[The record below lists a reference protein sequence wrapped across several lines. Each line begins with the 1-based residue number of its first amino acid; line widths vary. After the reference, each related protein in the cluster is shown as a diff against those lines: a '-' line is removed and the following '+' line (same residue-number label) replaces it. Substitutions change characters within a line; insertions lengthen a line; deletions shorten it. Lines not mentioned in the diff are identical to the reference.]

1 MVAPKVTTGTVGA
14 TKAGGRLSA
23 SDWVQLL
30 SAFGPAALSA
40 IGGAGQASY
49 DRKRQEQQDLL
60 ERAQADYLRR
70 QGARAGLSS
79 FYADQLA
86 QQRSGAQ
93 ALANAMPLGAEQDLA
108 TRMAL
113 LRGLSAAGQ
122 AGPTVETSGNPAL
135 QARLAAQPTR
145 NVLAGWA
152 RPDVVQAISPEA
164 TARSIAE
171 RRKALAGLDPNFQF
185 GGMGDYGVPD
195 LGGEVSGYA
204 SSVQGRRAQAEGT
217 LLNYLQQQMNEAQAP
232 LVPQAQT
239 MQAGT
244 TGQTGEKKTPWWKRA
259 LKVAAAAAPIVAAP
273 FTSGATLA
281 LIGAGSGA
289 LAGGLD
295 GGMQGALTGGALG
308 AATAGLGG
316 GAAGS
321 AAKRQIGESVRSA
334 VQRSILN
341 PRALAQL
348 AGAGIG
354 GQTGQ
359 TLQMASTMLP
369 GAREYQSGFR
379 NTLRQAGIPES
390 QIPGTAGYRPDIVA
404 PAGERDALMAQ
415 ASRILDLPSVQNQN
429 FAPMPT
435 AAAPALERAAT
446 ASYGP
451 APGAQ
456 GRRPAPPK
464 PWTPTT
470 QLDEAWGKATGI
482 SAPPQRQ
489 PSPGVMGR
497 MGDAASAMG
506 SFFAQNPALAS
517 SPLGVA
523 AMPFVGADAA
533 LGTGIMDRIN
543 KGMSQLGETEF
554 MQTLRNQPLLRVL
567 QSPQGALM
575 TGGILSAIPGAAAAA
590 GAAGEGRGIAGLL
603 PSGPPPVIPRGPSM
617 LGPGPSPAGLLPSG
631 PPPIASA
638 SRMLGP
644 GAPGGALARTP
655 GTALARQPGAPAPAL
670 PPGMQQQM
678 QQLQAMLQN
687 PAISDITKQR
697 LLMNPT
703 VQGML
708 QQYRYFL
715 NWM

>member
-1 MVAPKVTTGTVGA
+1 MADKIAGA
-14 TKAGGRLSA
+14 AGAVKAGNRLGA

-30 SAFGPAALSA
+30 SAFGPAAISA

-49 DRKRQEQQDLL
+49 DRKRQEQMDLL

-70 QGARAGLSS
+70 QSARAGLSS

-93 ALANAMPLGAEQDLA
+93 ALANAMPLGAEQNLA
-108 TRMAL
+108 LNMAAM
-113 LRGLSAAGQ
+113 RGLSAAGQ
-122 AGPTVETSGNPAL
+122 AGPMRIAAGSPAL
-135 QARLAAQPTR
+135 EARLATQPAT
-145 NVLAGWA
+145 NYLASWA

-185 GGMGDYGVPD
+185 GNMGDYGVPN
-195 LGGEVSGYA
+195 LGGEVSDYA
-204 SSVQGRRAQAEGT
+204 SQVQGRRAQTEGT
-217 LLNYLQQQMNEAQAP
+217 LLNYLQQQMDEAQAP
-232 LVPQAQT
+232 LVPQT
-239 MQAGT
+239 QAST
-244 TGQTGEKKTPWWKRA
+244 TGVGQTGEKKTPWWKRA

-273 FTSGATLA
+273 FTGGTTLA

-295 GGMQGALTGGALG
+295 GGMKGALTGGALG

-321 AAKRQIGESVRSA
+321 AAKRQVGESVRSA

-359 TLQMASTMLP
+359 TLQLASTVLP
-369 GAREYQSGFR
+369 GAREYQAGFR

-415 ASRILDLPSVQNQN
+415 ASRIMDIPAVQNQN

-435 AAAPALERAAT
+435 AATPALERAAT

-456 GRRPAPPK
+456 GRRPVAPK

-482 SAPPQRQ
+482 GAPPQRP
-489 PSPGVMGR
+489 PSSGFTGR

-506 SFFAQNPALAS
+506 GFYAQNPALAS
-517 SPLGVA
+517 SPMGMA
-523 AMPFVGADAA
+523 AMPFVGMDAA
-533 LGTGIMDRIN
+533 FGTGVMDRIN
-543 KGMSQLGETEF
+543 KGLGQLGETDF
-554 MQTLRNQPLLRVL
+554 MQTLQNQPLLRVL

-575 TGGILSAIPGAAAAA
+575 LGSILSGLPMAGAAASGGA
-590 GAAGEGRGIAGLL
+590 GQTMLPTGPPPIVNPPPVSYAPWQFMNRGPIPAVPRPIA
-603 PSGPPPVIPRGPSM
+603 GPPPVISPRPVV
-617 LGPGPSPAGLLPSG
+617 
-631 PPPIASA
+631 
-638 SRMLGP
+638 R
-644 GAPGGALARTP
+644 APW
-655 GTALARQPGAPAPAL
+655 QF
-670 PPGMQQQM
+670 
-678 QQLQAMLQN
+678 
-687 PAISDITKQR
+687 
-697 LLMNPT
+697 MN
-703 VQGML
+703 
-708 QQYRYFL
+708 R
-715 NWM
+715 